1 MAINL
6 LYQML
11 ISSSRMHITII
22 ETVGYC
28 LETLH
33 RLELVSK
40 SSLPTLCAILLLL
53 IKINNQTVKMI
64 ALRIY
69 AELSDTNDEKIMT
82 LLTATLSAYAL
93 CCSGTALE
101 EVCRYWGCGPIS
113 WHLTS

>member
-1 MAINL
+1 MLEKVPNMTDF

-11 ISSSRMHITII
+11 ISSSRMHITIV

-40 SSLPTLCAILLLL
+40 SSLPTFCSILLIL
-53 IKINNQTVKMI
+53 IKIDNQTVKMI

-69 AELSDTNDEKIMT
+69 AELSNTNDEDIMT
-82 LLTATLSAYAL
+82 LLTACDAV
-93 CCSGTALE
+93 E
-101 EVCRYWGCGPIS
+101 
-113 WHLTS
+113 